1 MAEGTFIKLIQN
13 GKKPVMSTV
22 IIQTE
27 MLRRVCDR
35 KKEREINANAE
46 IGNDYVLVGRQHEGD
61 MEEGWTTIYEAK
73 LEIIDQATGKK
84 INGLKA
90 EISAPTVFC
99 KPGHGE
105 CGDWGETQFDGSST
119 NRVITS
125 YRHYTGNNGS
135 DHAADENHGF
145 TLLVAEIKLKST
157 STGQYITLTPFDQS
171 TWSIGRDS
179 DNHIWTSQP
188 RMWTKWWKGYGK
200 GDENSRTDYGGFRL
214 KSTSQINL
222 ADYGA
227 SLAE

>member
-46 IGNDYVLVGRQHEGD
+46 IDNDYVLVGRQHEGD
-61 MEEGWTTIYEAK
+61 TEEGWTTIYEAK

-84 INGLKA
+84 INGL
-90 EISAPTVFC
+90 EFELNSPRVVC
-99 KPGHGE
+99 KQGHGE
-105 CGDWGETQFDGSST
+105 CGDWGETQFDGT
-119 NRVITS
+119 KLNEVITS

-145 TLLVAEIKLKST
+145 TLVVYDVKVKST

>member
-27 MLRRVCDR
+27 MLRRVCADGT
-35 KKEREINANAE
+35 ENNINANAS
-46 IGNDYVLVGRQHEGD
+46 IGSGYVLVGRKHNDDDHGP
-61 MEEGWTTIYEAK
+61 TTIYEAK

-125 YRHYTGNNGS
+125 YRHYKGNTG
-135 DHAADENHGF
+135 DHNADENHGF
-145 TLLVAEIKLKST
+145 TLLVAEIKLKSE
-157 STGQYITLTPFDQS
+157 STGQYITVTPFDKS

-179 DNHIWTSQP
+179 DNHMWFSQP

>member
-27 MLRRVCDR
+27 MLRRVCADGT
-35 KKEREINANAE
+35 ENNINANAS
-46 IGNDYVLVGRQHEGD
+46 IGSGYVLVGRKHNDDDHGP
-61 MEEGWTTIYEAK
+61 TTIYEAK

-125 YRHYTGNNGS
+125 YRHYKGNTG
-135 DHAADENHGF
+135 DHNADENHGF
-145 TLLVAEIKLKST
+145 TLLVAEIKLKSE
-157 STGQYITLTPFDQS
+157 STGQYITVTPFDKNLPGQLVETLITICGFHNQECGLS
-171 TWSIGRDS
+171 GGKAMGKEMKTQEPIMAVS
-179 DNHIWTSQP
+179 D
-188 RMWTKWWKGYGK
+188 
-200 GDENSRTDYGGFRL
+200 
-214 KSTSQINL
+214 
-222 ADYGA
+222 
-227 SLAE
+227 